1 MVVVLIIARPEWFGR
16 RKYGGWGVSVKTWQG
31 AAYLASVLLILVA
44 VQLLPLSTMARIY
57 VTAAWLVFLFLDM
70 FDVMWKVRRDEREYI
85 HEAVAE
91 RNAAWAMM
99 PVLVLGIFIQL
110 ISSSLKGDPYVD
122 PVPVIAL
129 VAGVIAKSVT
139 NYRLER
145 EN

>member
-1 MVVVLIIARPEWFGR
+1 MVVLIIARPEWFGR

>member
-1 MVVVLIIARPEWFGR
+1 MIIARPEWFGR

-99 PVLVLGIFIQL
+99 PVLVVGIFIQL
-110 ISSSLKGDPYVD
+110 ISSSLRGDPYVD

>member
-1 MVVVLIIARPEWFGR
+1 LIIARPEWFGR

-31 AAYLASVLLILVA
+31 AAYLASVLLILLA
-44 VQLLPLSTMARIY
+44 VQFLPLSTMARIY

-99 PVLVLGIFIQL
+99 PVLVVGIFIQL

-129 VAGVIAKSVT
+129 AAGVIAKSVT

>member
-1 MVVVLIIARPEWFGR
+1 MVWKKKVWWLGS
-16 RKYGGWGVSVKTWQG
+16 SVKTWQG
-31 AAYLASVLLILVA
+31 AAYLASVLLILIA
-44 VQLLPLSTMARIY
+44 VQLLPLSTMARTY
-57 VTAAWLVFLFLDM
+57 VTAAWLVFLFIDM

-99 PVLVLGIFIQL
+99 PVLVVGIFIEL
-110 ISSSLKGDPYVD
+110 ISSSLKGDPHVD
-122 PVPVIAL
+122 PIPVIAL

>member
-1 MVVVLIIARPEWFGR
+1 MIIARPEWFGR

>member
-1 MVVVLIIARPEWFGR
+1 MVVLIIARPEWFGR

-70 FDVMWKVRRDEREYI
+70 FDVMWKVQRDEREYI
-85 HEAVAE
+85 HEAIAE

-99 PVLVLGIFIQL
+99 PVLVVGIFIEL

-122 PVPVIAL
+122 PIPLVAL

>member
-1 MVVVLIIARPEWFGR
+1 MIIARPEWFGR

-44 VQLLPLSTMARIY
+44 IQLLPLSTIARIY

-99 PVLVLGIFIQL
+99 PVLVVGIFIQL

>member
-1 MVVVLIIARPEWFGR
+1 MIIARPEWFGR

-99 PVLVLGIFIQL
+99 PVLVVGIFIQL

>member
-1 MVVVLIIARPEWFGR
+1 MRAQVLVTAGSRF
-16 RKYGGWGVSVKTWQG
+16 
-31 AAYLASVLLILVA
+31 VA
-44 VQLLPLSTMARIY
+44 VSK
-57 VTAAWLVFLFLDM
+57 TA
-70 FDVMWKVRRDEREYI
+70 
-85 HEAVAE
+85 
-91 RNAAWAMM
+91 
-99 PVLVLGIFIQL
+99 GIFIQL

>member
-1 MVVVLIIARPEWFGR
+1 MVVLIIARPEWFGR

-31 AAYLASVLLILVA
+31 AVYLASVLLILVA
-44 VQLLPLSTMARIY
+44 VQLLPLNTMARIY

-70 FDVMWKVRRDEREYI
+70 FDVMWKVRRDEREYL

-99 PVLVLGIFIQL
+99 PVLVVGIFIQL

-129 VAGVIAKSVT
+129 VAGVITKSVT

-145 EN
+145 E

>member
-31 AAYLASVLLILVA
+31 AVYLASVLLILVA

-70 FDVMWKVRRDEREYI
+70 FDVMWKVRRDEREYL

-99 PVLVLGIFIQL
+99 PVLVVGIFIQL

>member
-44 VQLLPLSTMARIY
+44 IQLLPLSTIARIY

-99 PVLVLGIFIQL
+99 PVLVVGIFIQL

>member
-1 MVVVLIIARPEWFGR
+1 LIIARPEWFGR

-99 PVLVLGIFIQL
+99 PVLVVGIFIQL

>member
-1 MVVVLIIARPEWFGR
+1 MIIARPEWFGR

-99 PVLVLGIFIQL
+99 PVLVVGIFIQL
-110 ISSSLKGDPYVD
+110 ISSSLRGEPYVD

>member
-1 MVVVLIIARPEWFGR
+1 MVVLIIARPEWFGR

-99 PVLVLGIFIQL
+99 PVLVVGIFIQL

>member
-70 FDVMWKVRRDEREYI
+70 FDVMWKVQRDEREYI
-85 HEAVAE
+85 HEAIAE

-99 PVLVLGIFIQL
+99 PVLVVGIFIEL

-122 PVPVIAL
+122 PIPLVAL

>member
-1 MVVVLIIARPEWFGR
+1 MIIARPEWFGR

-44 VQLLPLSTMARIY
+44 VQLLPLSIMARIY

-99 PVLVLGIFIQL
+99 PVLVVGIFIQL

>member
-31 AAYLASVLLILVA
+31 AVYLASVLLILVA
-44 VQLLPLSTMARIY
+44 VQLLPLNTMARIY

-70 FDVMWKVRRDEREYI
+70 FDVMWKVRRDEREYL

-99 PVLVLGIFIQL
+99 PVLVVGIFIQL

-129 VAGVIAKSVT
+129 VAGVITKSVT

>member
-99 PVLVLGIFIQL
+99 PVLVVGIFIQL